1 MNQDRPRT
9 AAESELDDNRIET
22 VRDDS
27 HNPVE
32 IDGNDLTADSL
43 ADEDSGD
50 GLRPA

>member
-9 AAESELDDNRIET
+9 TAESELDDNRIET
-22 VRDDS
+22 VRGDS

-32 IDGNDLTADSL
+32 TDENDLTADSL